1 MSDVSMGSKGPPS
14 AASEDRPLYET
25 PRITVMSDEEVLKA
39 FQMTAVEISA
49 AGCWWML
56 GGGSAAPGG

>member
-1 MSDVSMGSKGPPS
+1 MSELSISKDLAS
-14 AASEDRPLYET
+14 AAREDRPQYEQ

-49 AGCWWML
+49 AGCWWME
-56 GGGSAAPGG
+56 GGGSR

>member
-1 MSDVSMGSKGPPS
+1 MGSKELS
-14 AASEDRPLYET
+14 RAATEVRPQYEA

-49 AGCWWML
+49 AGCWWMT
-56 GGGSAAPGG
+56 GGSGG

>member
-1 MSDVSMGSKGPPS
+1 MSDVSMGSKELS
-14 AASEDRPLYET
+14 RAATEVRPQYEA

-49 AGCWWML
+49 AGCWWMT
-56 GGGSAAPGG
+56 GGSGG

>member
-1 MSDVSMGSKGPPS
+1 MSDVSMGSKES
-14 AASEDRPLYET
+14 TRAATEDRPQYET

-49 AGCWWML
+49 AGCWWMT
-56 GGGSAAPGG
+56 GGGSS